1 MDTNTIEL
9 TDLARGLLRACLEDI
24 ANISLPAA
32 VIENRIDSH
41 FDRFLEKVANIE
53 KAGQSGAGE
62 REAFETA
69 RAFAREVLRIS
80 RTESNVS
87 AKAA

>member
-1 MDTNTIEL
+1 MDTNSIEL
-9 TDLARGLLRACLEDI
+9 TDLARGLLRAALEDI
-24 ANISLPAA
+24 ANTTLPPAEIA
-32 VIENRIDSH
+32 NRIDGH
-41 FDRFLEKVANIE
+41 FDRFLAKVANIE
-53 KAGQSGAGE
+53 RAGQSGAGE

>member
-1 MDTNTIEL
+1 MDTNSIEL
-9 TDLARGLLRACLEDI
+9 TDLAKGLLRASLEDI
-24 ANISLPAA
+24 ANTTLPAA
-32 VIENRIDSH
+32 EIANRIDGH
-41 FDRFLEKVANIE
+41 FDRYLEKVANIE
-53 KAGQSGAGE
+53 RSGQSGAGQ

-80 RTESNVS
+80 RIESNVS